1 MDSLEPIKRK
11 IYEIRGRRVMLDS
24 DLAEMYQVE
33 TKNLKR
39 AVRAN
44 IERFPDDFMFELTK
58 EEFDSLR
65 CKNFTSNN
73 EDDALRCKNFTSNKR
88 GGNRY
93 LPFAFTREGIAML
106 SGLLRSEVAIQANIN
121 IMRAF
126 FQMQEA
132 LLIVSNT
139 QLQLEQ
145 IRSEIKQLRT
155 DMNDTLADQ
164 NKLEKNKTAKISG
177 GIDDQ
182 EYTLPQAIGILV
194 LSHGIDIVAPG
205 IIRDLRR
212 FGHDHTAGE
221 LPKKRFR
228 QFIQQFFHDLF
239 VFFCRN
245 HPVSNGEDP
254 FGPSR
259 LSVHSAG
266 MRFGNCQSI
275 SPDRRGINGNL
286 ENSGAFRVESSM
298 MGDTFLEKIRRS
310 FLGRI

>member
-24 DLAEMYQVE
+24 DLARMYQVE

-58 EEFDSLR
+58 DEYDALR
-65 CKNFTSNN
+65 CNIFTSNN
-73 EDDALRCKNFTSNKR
+73 DGDALRCKNFTSNKR

-106 SGLLRSEVAIQANIN
+106 SGLLRSEIAVQANIN

-145 IRSEIKQLRT
+145 IRAEIKQLRT

-164 NKLEKNKTAKISG
+164 NDINEMTRAQLEAIS
-177 GIDDQ
+177 DA
-182 EYTLPQAIGILV
+182 LM
-194 LSHGIDIVAPG
+194 
-205 IIRDLRR
+205 
-212 FGHDHTAGE
+212 E
-221 LPKKRFR
+221 L
-228 QFIQQFFHDLF
+228 
-239 VFFCRN
+239 
-245 HPVSNGEDP
+245 
-254 FGPSR
+254 
-259 LSVHSAG
+259 
-266 MRFGNCQSI
+266 
-275 SPDRRGINGNL
+275 
-286 ENSGAFRVESSM
+286 
-298 MGDTFLEKIRRS
+298 
-310 FLGRI
+310 

>member
-24 DLAEMYQVE
+24 DLAEMYKVE

-58 EEFDSLR
+58 VEYDSLR
-65 CKNFTSNN
+65 CENFTLKSG
-73 EDDALRCKNFTSNKR
+73 R
-88 GGNRY
+88 GQHSKY

-106 SGLLRSEVAIQANIN
+106 SGLLRSEIAVQANIN

-145 IRSEIKQLRT
+145 IRAEIKQLRT

-164 NKLEKNKTAKISG
+164 NEINESTRAQLEAISDALMELQNQGESPLALPEIGYAAIQKRREEEENKS
-177 GIDDQ
+177 
-182 EYTLPQAIGILV
+182 
-194 LSHGIDIVAPG
+194 
-205 IIRDLRR
+205 
-212 FGHDHTAGE
+212 
-221 LPKKRFR
+221 
-228 QFIQQFFHDLF
+228 
-239 VFFCRN
+239 
-245 HPVSNGEDP
+245 
-254 FGPSR
+254 
-259 LSVHSAG
+259 
-266 MRFGNCQSI
+266 
-275 SPDRRGINGNL
+275 
-286 ENSGAFRVESSM
+286 
-298 MGDTFLEKIRRS
+298 
-310 FLGRI
+310 

>member
-24 DLAEMYQVE
+24 DLAEMYKVE

-58 EEFDSLR
+58 EEY
-65 CKNFTSNN
+65 
-73 EDDALRCKNFTSNKR
+73 DALRCKNFTSNKR

-106 SGLLRSEVAIQANIN
+106 SGLLRSEIAVQANIN

-145 IRSEIKQLRT
+145 IRAEIKQLRT

-164 NKLEKNKTAKISG
+164 NDINEMTRAQLEAISDALMELQNQGKNPLALPEIGYTAIQK
-177 GIDDQ
+177 
-182 EYTLPQAIGILV
+182 
-194 LSHGIDIVAPG
+194 
-205 IIRDLRR
+205 RR
-212 FGHDHTAGE
+212 EKGE
-221 LPKKRFR
+221 KK
-228 QFIQQFFHDLF
+228 
-239 VFFCRN
+239 
-245 HPVSNGEDP
+245 
-254 FGPSR
+254 
-259 LSVHSAG
+259 
-266 MRFGNCQSI
+266 
-275 SPDRRGINGNL
+275 
-286 ENSGAFRVESSM
+286 
-298 MGDTFLEKIRRS
+298 
-310 FLGRI
+310 

>member
-58 EEFDSLR
+58 EEFDTLR

-106 SGLLRSEVAIQANIN
+106 SGLLRSEIAIQANIN

-145 IRSEIKQLRT
+145 IRAEIKQLRT

-164 NKLEKNKTAKISG
+164 NDINEMTRVQLEAISDALMELQNQGKN
-177 GIDDQ
+177 
-182 EYTLPQAIGILV
+182 PLV
-194 LSHGIDIVAPG
+194 LPEIGYTAIQK
-205 IIRDLRR
+205 RR
-212 FGHDHTAGE
+212 E
-221 LPKKRFR
+221 EEVK
-228 QFIQQFFHDLF
+228 
-239 VFFCRN
+239 
-245 HPVSNGEDP
+245 E
-254 FGPSR
+254 
-259 LSVHSAG
+259 
-266 MRFGNCQSI
+266 
-275 SPDRRGINGNL
+275 
-286 ENSGAFRVESSM
+286 
-298 MGDTFLEKIRRS
+298 
-310 FLGRI
+310 

>member
-106 SGLLRSEVAIQANIN
+106 SGLLRSEIAIQANIN

-145 IRSEIKQLRT
+145 IRAEIKQLRT

-164 NKLEKNKTAKISG
+164 NDINEMTRVQLEAISDALIELQNQGKN
-177 GIDDQ
+177 
-182 EYTLPQAIGILV
+182 PLV
-194 LSHGIDIVAPG
+194 LPEIGYTAIQK
-205 IIRDLRR
+205 RR
-212 FGHDHTAGE
+212 E
-221 LPKKRFR
+221 EEVKK
-228 QFIQQFFHDLF
+228 
-239 VFFCRN
+239 
-245 HPVSNGEDP
+245 
-254 FGPSR
+254 
-259 LSVHSAG
+259 
-266 MRFGNCQSI
+266 
-275 SPDRRGINGNL
+275 
-286 ENSGAFRVESSM
+286 
-298 MGDTFLEKIRRS
+298 
-310 FLGRI
+310 

>member
-24 DLAEMYQVE
+24 DLAEMYKVE

-58 EEFDSLR
+58 VEYDSLR
-65 CKNFTSNN
+65 CKNFTLKSG
-73 EDDALRCKNFTSNKR
+73 R
-88 GGNRY
+88 GQHSKY

-106 SGLLRSEVAIQANIN
+106 SGLLRSEIAVQANIN

-145 IRSEIKQLRT
+145 IRAEIKQLRT

-164 NKLEKNKTAKISG
+164 NEINESTRAQLEAISDALMELQNQGESPLALPEIGYAAIQKRREEEDNKS
-177 GIDDQ
+177 
-182 EYTLPQAIGILV
+182 
-194 LSHGIDIVAPG
+194 
-205 IIRDLRR
+205 
-212 FGHDHTAGE
+212 
-221 LPKKRFR
+221 
-228 QFIQQFFHDLF
+228 
-239 VFFCRN
+239 
-245 HPVSNGEDP
+245 
-254 FGPSR
+254 
-259 LSVHSAG
+259 
-266 MRFGNCQSI
+266 
-275 SPDRRGINGNL
+275 
-286 ENSGAFRVESSM
+286 
-298 MGDTFLEKIRRS
+298 
-310 FLGRI
+310 